1 MRVPFM
7 RQVSWYLVVAM
18 FVIGIAPRVDASF
31 SPSGVI
37 ALPQADRAQDLN
49 KIQQVLENKLIAKR
63 LADLG
68 FSQKEINSRLSQM
81 NDQQIHRIAQKLGSL
96 KVGGDGVEFVI
107 ALLVVVVL
115 VILIL
120 QMTGHKVIVR

>member
-7 RQVSWYLVVAM
+7 KHVSWYLVIAM

-37 ALPQADRAQDLN
+37 ALPHTDRVQDLN
-49 KIQQVLENKLIAKR
+49 KIQQTLENKMVSRR

-81 NDQQIHRIAQKLGSL
+81 SDQQIHQVAQKLGSL